1 MRARNRKTG
10 EIVNITSYK
19 ENHLKYYIHGVNSRD
34 IEFGGEG
41 DNFNED
47 FEFIESQDNHWQDV
61 RERAA
66 IAALQGLLANSYSFY
81 SSGTMKD
88 GIVSSALS
96 KGNELVGRLKEEQKE
111 EKERIEVKDEVKKVD
126 FAKEF
131 DDFTEYLGLTDKFV
145 YFSDIEQTAK
155 FFFQLGLKA
164 QK

>member
-1 MRARNRKTG
+1 MRAIVKKTG

-19 ENHLKYYIHGVNSRD
+19 EGNLKYYIHGVNSQG

-47 FEFIESQDNHWQDV
+47 FEFIEETQDKHWQDV

-81 SSGTMKD
+81 SSGTMKE
-88 GIVSSALS
+88 GIVSEAYYQGHALA
-96 KGNELVGRLKEEQKE
+96 GRLEEAQKE
-111 EKERIEVKDEVKKVD
+111 KQKERIGAKKVD

-131 DDFTEYLGLTDKFV
+131 DDFTKELRISDEFIF
-145 YFSDIEQTAK
+145 FSDIEKTAR

>member
-1 MRARNRKTG
+1 MRAKNRKTG

-19 ENHLKYYIHGVNSRD
+19 EDHLKYYIHGVNSRG

-41 DNFNED
+41 NNFNED
-47 FEFIESQDNHWQDV
+47 FEFIENQDNHWQDV

-88 GIVSSALS
+88 SIVLGALS
-96 KGNELVGRLKEEQKE
+96 KGNELVARLKEDQ
-111 EKERIEVKDEVKKVD
+111 KERIEVKKVD

-131 DDFTEYLGLTDKFV
+131 DDFIEYLGFTDKFI

>member
-1 MRARNRKTG
+1 MRARNRKTD

-19 ENHLKYYIHGVNSRD
+19 EGNLKYYIHGVNSQG

-47 FEFIESQDNHWQDV
+47 FEFIEETQDKHWQDV

-66 IAALQGLLANSYSFY
+66 IASLQGLLANPCSFY
-81 SSGTMKD
+81 SSGTMKE
-88 GIVSSALS
+88 GIVSTALGE
-96 KGNELVGRLKEEQKE
+96 GNALVVGLKEDQKKRI
-111 EKERIEVKDEVKKVD
+111 KEKDEVKEVD
-126 FAKEF
+126 FEKEF
-131 DDFTEYLGLTDKFV
+131 YDFSKKHGLIVKSIE
-145 YFSDIEQTAK
+145 FSDIVQTAN